1 MLHNTVTKAKSGCS
15 NPDMFCQIFSEYVAD
30 SFLKEKYF
38 VKYSP
43 TDAPKLMAKVKE
55 ARAILENIKRGV
67 ASGAFR
73 TVDGFEADRQT

>member
-1 MLHNTVTKAKSGCS
+1 
-15 NPDMFCQIFSEYVAD
+15 MFCQIFSEYVAD